1 MSVSLVE
8 NQSSSLTDRWVGRV
22 FDEMQA
28 TYGNRFADMWS
39 GTNPAAIRATWGR
52 KLAGFTDRP
61 ACLEAAL
68 AALDDKPWPPSL
80 PEFISLCRDAARR
93 LGTQPLALP
102 APEINPG
109 QSARRIEHVAATM
122 KMPDT
127 YDWRGWAKRLRARH
141 AAGERL
147 LPVQICLAAAAL
159 EEHWT
164 DQPKDPTCVTSDSV

>member
-1 MSVSLVE
+1 MSVSLME
-8 NQSSSLTDRWVGRV
+8 NSSSLTDPWVGRI
-22 FDEMQA
+22 FDELQA
-28 TYGNRFADMWS
+28 TYGSRFADMWS
-39 GTNPAAIRATWGR
+39 GTNPAAVKAMWGR
-52 KLAGFTDRP
+52 RLAGFTDRP
-61 ACLEAAL
+61 ECLEAAL
-68 AALDDKPWPPSL
+68 ASLDDKPWPPSL

-93 LGTQPLALP
+93 TQRLALP
-102 APEINPG
+102 APGIDQE

-122 KMPDT
+122 KMPDA